1 MKSTKQI
8 RREAGQLFRLC
19 LVNRRLDENRVQQV
33 VHRVVEA
40 KRRGYLALLS
50 RFQRLVKLEM
60 ARHRAEVESATPLP
74 ADLQSTVLAG
84 LERVYGSGI
93 STSFALSPVLIGGM
107 RIKVASDVYD
117 GSVKAGLAAL
127 EKSF

>member
-1 MKSTKQI
+1 MKSTKQV

-93 STSFALSPVLIGGM
+93 STSFAHRPVLIGGI